1 MFLRSHPLKAALGR
15 RISTT
20 LSAGVRVYSLVLL
33 LSFAALPLRGLI
45 AGSVIRGWGVWPVQ
59 VLDGV
64 ATGPQS
70 VAVPGLI
77 AHPLNGTGRVNV
89 GQGAVMTVHGLAA
102 SLSPA
107 IGGWLARL
115 IGYKLAFF
123 ILGGFALRSLALSVR
138 FAGRMH
144 QAWAGIGGKCIAN
157 PA

>member
-1 MFLRSHPLKAALGR
+1 M
-15 RISTT
+15 
-20 LSAGVRVYSLVLL
+20 LL

-59 VLDGV
+59 ALDGV
-64 ATGPQS
+64 ATGLQS

-77 AHPLNGTGRVNV
+77 AHPLSGTGRVNV
-89 GQGAVMTVHGLAA
+89 GQGAVMRVHGLGA

-107 IGGWLARL
+107 TGGWLARL
-115 IGYKLAFF
+115 IGYKLAFL

-138 FAGRMH
+138 FAGTTHR
-144 QAWAGIGGKCIAN
+144 AWAGTGGKCIAS